1 LVTIAE
7 LMRRCP
13 WIKTMISKDLG
24 PFSIRAYVTRDGQE
38 VCTSLDPFKEVYCC
52 SSDGNVRRAELER
65 KGREPYE
72 GGAREVYRP
81 KGLLAFARG
90 AKEYVEIL

>member
-1 LVTIAE
+1 VTIAE

-24 PFSIRAYVTRDGQE
+24 PFSIRAYVARDETE
-38 VCTSLDPFKEVYCC
+38 VCISLDPFKEVYCC
-52 SSDGNVRRAELER
+52 SSDGNVRRVELER
-65 KGREPYE
+65 KGSELYE

-81 KGLLAFARG
+81 KGLLAFTKN